1 MFIKTLLL
9 IIATTVVPAFS
20 HLASADQAAETRI
33 TITGQ
38 IAGPTPFISQLT
50 LAVSDS
56 TVLNSIQFMIVP
68 RGASVTRPLSATY
81 SKSYLESRGFLN
93 SNSGQISLP
102 IFGLYANYANTVEL
116 AYFFIDGSSSQES
129 TVVSTADFVD
139 PCGYTNPIVLQAR
152 TASTDLS
159 YDYVLVKGACSA
171 FSPAII
177 DSDGALRWVGTAG
190 IASYVSTFFD
200 SALYLAEGAKLYR
213 MEFDGT
219 TSLLADYINI
229 GVVQFHHNIDYG
241 KVGLILDADTVP
253 YLESLNLEVDGSGR
267 VLKTW
272 NLADI
277 ISAAMIAGGDDP
289 SQFVSQRPDDWF
301 HNNAVTYRKSDDSVL
316 ISSRE
321 NFVICLDY
329 ETNAIKWILGDP
341 TKKWYQFA
349 SLRRY
354 AIALAPNSLPP
365 IGQHSVSITQDDN
378 LLLMDNGF
386 NSLFHDPAGDSRDY
400 ASPRKYHL
408 DLESNVA
415 TEIWNYPRD
424 QSVYSP
430 FCSSVYEDAPLNYV
444 VDYAIIGGTAENQ
457 LAEILGLSAT
467 GEKVFDYMYPT
478 EGCETAYNSAPLHLE
493 QLVFSTT
500 AQALNIS
507 TRGTVSGGEN
517 TIIGGF
523 IITGFD
529 SKDVVLR
536 AIGPSLSSSGVSSPL
551 KDPVLTL
558 YNSSGV
564 AIASNDNW
572 QTDDAAAE
580 IQALGLAPGN
590 AVESATL
597 QRLAPAAY
605 TVIVTSK
612 DATTGIGLLE
622 VYDLSRNSN
631 STMANISTRDLVG
644 GQEDVLISGFIIG
657 DSVDSTVVICAIGPS
672 LTSSGVKGA
681 LGDPMFS
688 VYDNNGVVIAGN
700 DNWQDDPNASLI
712 ESIGLAPANAGESAT
727 TAQLLP
733 GAYTAIVGGV
743 SGGTGISLLEV
754 YILP

>member
-1 MFIKTLLL
+1 MHNTLLL
-9 IIATTVVPAFS
+9 IVATTVVPAFS
-20 HLASADQAAETRI
+20 HLVSADQAGETRI
-33 TITGQ
+33 TIAGQ
-38 IAGPTPFISQLT
+38 IAGPTPFICQLT
-50 LAVSDS
+50 LAASDTS
-56 TVLNSIQFMIVP
+56 VLNSIQFTIVP
-68 RGASVTRPLSATY
+68 KGASVTRPLSATY
-81 SKSYLESRGFLN
+81 STSYLESRGFLD
-93 SNSGQISLP
+93 SHSGQINLP
-102 IFGLYANYANTVEL
+102 IFGLYANYANAVEL
-116 AYFFIDGSSSQES
+116 SYFFDDGSSLKDS
-129 TVVSTADFVD
+129 TVVSTADFID
-139 PCGYTNPIVLQAR
+139 PCGYTKPIVLQAR

-159 YDYVLVKGACSA
+159 YDYVLLKGACSA

-200 SALYLAEGAKLYR
+200 SALYLAEGTKLYR
-213 MEFDGT
+213 IELDGT
-219 TSLLADYINI
+219 TSLLSDYINI

-241 KVGLILDADTVP
+241 KVGLVLDADTVP
-253 YLESLNLEVDGSGR
+253 YLESLNMEVDGSGT

-386 NSLFHDPAGDSRDY
+386 NSLFQDPAGNSRDY
-400 ASPRKYHL
+400 ASPRKYLL

-424 QSVYSP
+424 QSFYSP

-444 VDYAIIGGTAENQ
+444 VDYANIGGNAGDQ
-457 LAEILGLSAT
+457 FAEILGLSAT

-478 EGCETAYNSAPLHLE
+478 DGCETAYNSTPLHLE

-500 AQALNIS
+500 AQAVNMS
-507 TRGTVSGGEN
+507 ARGMVSGGEN

-523 IITGFD
+523 IVTGFD
-529 SKDVVLR
+529 SKDVLLR
-536 AIGPSLSSSGVSSPL
+536 AIGPSLSSSGISGAL
-551 KDPVLTL
+551 QNPVLTL
-558 YNSSGV
+558 YNSTGV
-564 AIASNDNW
+564 AIATNNDW
-572 QTDDAAAE
+572 QADAAAAE
-580 IQALGLAPGN
+580 IQALGLAPAN
-590 AVESATL
+590 PVESTTL
-597 QRLAPAAY
+597 QRLAPGAY
-605 TVIVTSK
+605 TVTISGK
-612 DATTGIGLLE
+612 DSASGIGLLE
-622 VYDLSRNSN
+622 IYDLSRNSN

-644 GQEDVLISGFIIG
+644 GQEKALITGFIIG
-657 DSVDSTVVICAIGPS
+657 DSAESTVVIRATGPS
-672 LTSSGVKGA
+672 LTSSGVKDA
-681 LGDPMFS
+681 LSDPMFS
-688 VYDNNGVVIAGN
+688 VYDTSGAVVAGN
-700 DNWQDDPNASLI
+700 DNWQDDPDASLI
-712 ESIGLAPANAGESAT
+712 ERVGLAPANAAESAT
-727 TAQLLP
+727 TAHLLP
-733 GAYTAIVGGV
+733 GAYTVIASGV
-743 SGGTGISLLEV
+743 NDRTGIGLVEV
-754 YILP
+754 YFLP